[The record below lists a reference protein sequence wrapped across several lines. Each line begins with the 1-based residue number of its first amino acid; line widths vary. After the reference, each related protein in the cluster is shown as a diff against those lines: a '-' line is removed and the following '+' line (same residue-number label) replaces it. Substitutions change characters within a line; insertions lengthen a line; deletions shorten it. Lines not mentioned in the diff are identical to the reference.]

1 MSSANATTRRER
13 VKSGIYVR
21 KDARGRKVYEIAYRD
36 ASGRQRWQTV
46 EGGLRAAEAALA
58 DVKARLGRGER
69 IIRQPNLT
77 FAVAAQQWWDA
88 QASVLRPATQN
99 AYGANLNGYLLPSW
113 GRRRLDEIDVNSVA
127 ALVRDMQ
134 KQGRKAW
141 TIRGALVVA
150 GRVFDYASR
159 RLSWGGQN
167 PVRLLDHS
175 ERPRSDQRAR
185 RILSRDE
192 IAALLLAAEPR
203 YQLPLALAVS
213 TGIRLGELLG
223 LIWDDV
229 DFIEG
234 HLVVRAQLD
243 RQRQRV
249 EPKTKRAVR
258 VIELP
263 SAIRSALEAERLA
276 SPFSASS
283 HFVFCADNGQPWDHR
298 NLAGRVLS
306 RTVKRAGLDV
316 EGKPSVT
323 FHWLRHSFA
332 SAWIG
337 SGGDLV
343 ELSAHL
349 GHRDPSVTASVYAHE
364 WEKASRSD
372 ARRSRIEAMLSGS
385 GMEALALMGAHNG
398 SERVIEA
405 EATELALGSR
415 GGA

>member
-1 MSSANATTRRER
+1 MSSRNAKPRRER
-13 VKSGIYVR
+13 VKAGIYVR
-21 KDARGRKVYEIAYRD
+21 KDARGRKIYEIAYRD

-46 EGGLRAAEAALA
+46 EGGLRAAEATLG

-69 IIRQPNLT
+69 VIRQPNLT
-77 FAVAAQQWWDA
+77 FALAAQQWWDA

-99 AYGANLNGYLLPSW
+99 AYGANLNGYLLPAW

-134 KQGRKAW
+134 RQGRKAW

-159 RLSWGGQN
+159 RMSWGGQN
-167 PVRLLDHS
+167 PVRLLDRS
-175 ERPRSDQRAR
+175 ERPRSDQRPR
-185 RILSRDE
+185 RVLGRDE
-192 IAALLLAAEPR
+192 IAAVLLAAEPR
-203 YQLPLALAVS
+203 YQLPLAVAVC
-213 TGIRLGELLG
+213 TGLRLGELLG
-223 LIWDDV
+223 LVWDDI
-229 DFIEG
+229 DFDAG
-234 HLVVRAQLD
+234 QLHVRAQLD

-249 EPKTKRAVR
+249 EPKTARAAR

-263 SAIRSALEAERLA
+263 SGITTGLAALHRA
-276 SPFSASS
+276 SRFNAPVDFI
-283 HFVFCADNGQPWDHR
+283 FCTDQGQPWDHR

-316 EGKPSVT
+316 EGKPPVT
-323 FHWLRHSFA
+323 FHSLRHSFA

-349 GHRDPSVTASVYAHE
+349 GHRDPSVTASVYAHG

-372 ARRSRIEAMLSGS
+372 ARRARIEAMLAGS
-385 GMEALALMGAHNG
+385 GMETLALPEAQN
-398 SERVIEA
+398 RPQNVIEA
-405 EATELALGSR
+405 EAAELA
-415 GGA
+415 